1 MDEKEQEIIE
11 RTEKDLILIRNK
23 RVKPLFDDK
32 SQTDQNA
39 FLITTLLNAY
49 VVLEDENIKEI
60 AFQKFKILKEKMSD
74 KIFHCYQSEEID
86 VFLEDY
92 VFYSKLL
99 LNLYEIEE
107 KKEYLD
113 EASKIMVE
121 AWNMFYD
128 DKSKLLQKNPIKIND
143 LFVSPVDLNDN
154 NIPCLLYTS
163 DAADDA

>member
-1 MDEKEQEIIE
+1 MYKRQIIE
-11 RTEKDLILIRNK
+11 RAEKDLILIRNK

-39 FLITTLLNAY
+39 FLITALLNAY

-99 LNLYEIEE
+99 LNALEC
-107 KKEYLD
+107 L
-113 EASKIMVE
+113 S
-121 AWNMFYD
+121 
-128 DKSKLLQKNPIKIND
+128 S
-143 LFVSPVDLNDN
+143 VSL
-154 NIPCLLYTS
+154 
-163 DAADDA
+163 